1 MGYKYHKEKAS
12 ERFLQ
17 IFGGVALDKSYDM
30 EFWAAIV
37 NVSFIHWLVKLDS
50 YRWLKKWQ
58 NYVGWDRLTG

>member
-17 IFGGVALDKSYDM
+17 RFGGVALDKSYDM

-50 YRWLKKWQ
+50 YR
-58 NYVGWDRLTG
+58 